1 MSFRRTVLVQIV
13 VSIPLGLSL
22 ISLGVETNI
31 LPSVVLVVQVGV
43 LLGFFIHH
51 LKLLDW
57 FIVDLL
63 CLLIIIVRYLSCLI
77 LTNKSLVV

>member
-13 VSIPLGLSL
+13 VSIPLRLSL

-31 LPSVVLVVQVGV
+31 VPSVVLVVQAGV
-43 LLGFFIHH
+43 LLDVFIHP

-63 CLLIIIVRYLSCLI
+63 CLLIVIVR
-77 LTNKSLVV
+77 

>member
-13 VSIPLGLSL
+13 VSIPLRLSL
-22 ISLGVETNI
+22 ISLSVETNI
-31 LPSVVLVVQVGV
+31 LPSVVLVVRVGFLLGV
-43 LLGFFIHH
+43 LIHH

-63 CLLIIIVRYLSCLI
+63 GLLIIIVR
-77 LTNKSLVV
+77 

>member
-13 VSIPLGLSL
+13 VSIPLRLSL

-31 LPSVVLVVQVGV
+31 LSSVVLVVRVGV
-43 LLGFFIHH
+43 FIHH

-57 FIVDLL
+57 FIVVLL
-63 CLLIIIVRYLSCLI
+63 CLLIIIVR
-77 LTNKSLVV
+77 